1 MLRTIPNGALL
12 STAEAMVISS
22 KIPANHVVSDVGD
35 AANLRLSFN
44 TNDRAFFE
52 FGFNIQAVEGTKWII
67 ERSSVLTSGSW
78 GQAYFLQ
85 DPDCGETTTF

>member
-1 MLRTIPNGALL
+1 MARSLSIVLFLVKLSCWEVANSPFTNPLPSMLRTIPNGALL

-52 FGFNIQAVEGTKWII
+52 FGFNIQAVEGT
-67 ERSSVLTSGSW
+67 E
-78 GQAYFLQ
+78 
-85 DPDCGETTTF
+85 